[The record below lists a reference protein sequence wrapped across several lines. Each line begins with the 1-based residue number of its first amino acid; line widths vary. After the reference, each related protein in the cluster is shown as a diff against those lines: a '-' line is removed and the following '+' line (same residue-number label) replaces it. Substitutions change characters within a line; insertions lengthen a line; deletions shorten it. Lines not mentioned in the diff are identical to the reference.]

1 MVDRPSQ
8 AGPAPD
14 EGSGAVYVRRYR
26 GRKAFMAFG
35 IGLLI
40 VLLVAVAALW
50 IARRPI
56 ATSFL
61 HGEFERRG
69 VEATYRLD
77 RVGLRTQQV
86 SNLVIGDPRRPD
98 LTARFAQIQTRIK
111 WNGSVE
117 VYRVVARGVRLRGRL
132 VKGKVSWGQIDRLLP
147 PPTDKPFELP
157 DFVLDVADSSIS
169 LATPFG
175 PLGIAL
181 AGTGN
186 LSGGFK
192 GKVAAASPRLI
203 PGLCQIQNLRA
214 NLVVEVEARRPHVE
228 GPLQVAR
235 LVCPKSRFEIVE
247 PRFDINSRFNESFTR
262 YDGSGRMAIR
272 TLVAAQNG
280 LSAFTGEL
288 TFRGDPSATYG
299 AVKLSA
305 RQSRLATIYAER
317 TRLAGRY
324 RLGVTGGTFVMVG
337 DYAAN
342 SATLDPAMMA
352 GITGPLAAAATTPI
366 GPVAT
371 AIGNAVRRT
380 VANFDATGEFRMVN
394 FPGGGAV
401 RIGTAQVLG
410 PNGAK
415 VAIGGGD
422 GVTYYWPAGR
432 IRVDGQVA
440 TGGGGLPT
448 GRIAIT
454 HPRNGA
460 PMSGVAQFAPYTA
473 RGSRL
478 ALAPVRFA
486 AGRDGS
492 TQVSTLAQVDGAF
505 PDGRVRGL
513 RLPISATLADNGG
526 FSMGRGC
533 AVVSVEYLKFRVL
546 ELGRTRLPVCPDG
559 QPSII
564 AQAPGGP
571 LRIGARISGLNLAG
585 RLGETPL
592 RVSADWA
599 RINDARRFTAADFA
613 MRMGNPEAPIIF
625 DAGTLQGTFQGSGV
639 TGTFADAKAV
649 IGNVPVQVGEAAGRW
664 RFYKGDLKVDGA
676 VLVTDRAPEPR
687 FYPLRSENFTFT
699 LSGDDIRAGGSLRH
713 PASGALVSEVAIR
726 HDLDSAVGEAVLDV
740 PGIAFGEGLQPEEL
754 TRLSEGVIALVQG
767 TVTGQGRINWSG
779 SGNVTSTG
787 EFSTANMDLAAP
799 FGPVAGLTTTVRFTD
814 LLGLETAPGQT
825 AAIRSINPGILV
837 ENGVITYQLLPE
849 QRVRVQRGEWPFMG
863 GQLILQE
870 TVLNFAR
877 PSAKRLTFQLVG
889 FDAKAFVD
897 SLGFSGI
904 EITGTFD
911 GVLPMIFDEQGG
923 RLVGARLDSRPPGGE
938 FRYLGTKPKAGIM
951 VGVAF
956 DLLSNIRYQ
965 TMIIRLDGDLAGEF
979 ATRFA
984 IGEVSLGNKGG
995 FVAGLVRGAVSK
1007 IPLRLNL
1014 NVRGPFRAL
1023 IQTAKGF
1030 KDPTAVIEPVM
1041 PFPLDTPGIA
1051 TETRVLRK
1059 DEDQTRT
1066 TPIDEIE
1073 ATPKPPQ
1080 PSEQ

>member
-1 MVDRPSQ
+1 M
-8 AGPAPD
+8 
-14 EGSGAVYVRRYR
+14 RRYR

-40 VLLVAVAALW
+40 LLLVAVAALW

-61 HGEFERRG
+61 AGEFDRRG

-86 SNLVIGDPRRPD
+86 SNLVIGNPRRPD

-117 VYRVVARGVRLRGRL
+117 VYRVVARGVRLRGRI
-132 VKGKVSWGQIDRLLP
+132 VNNKVSWGQIDKLMP
-147 PPTDKPFELP
+147 PPTGKPFALP
-157 DFVLDVADSSIS
+157 DFVLDVADSTIS

-175 PLGIAL
+175 PIGLAL
-181 AGTGN
+181 QGTGN

-214 NLVVEVEARRPHVE
+214 NLAVEVEARRPHVA

-235 LVCPKSRFEIVE
+235 LVCPKSRFEIIE
-247 PRFDINSRFNESFTR
+247 PRFDIDSRFNESFTR
-262 YDGSGRMAIR
+262 YDGRGRMAIR
-272 TLVAAQNG
+272 TLVAAENG

-288 TFRGDPSATYG
+288 SFRGDPSATYG

-305 RQSRLATIYAER
+305 RQSRLATIFAER

-371 AIGNAVRRT
+371 SIGDAVRRT
-380 VANFDATGEFRMVN
+380 VANFNATGEFRMVN
-394 FPGGGAV
+394 FPGGGAA
-401 RIGTAQVLG
+401 RIGTAQVVG
-410 PNGAK
+410 PNGAR

-448 GRIAIT
+448 GRIAIN

-460 PMSGVAQFAPYTA
+460 PMSGVAQFAPYA
-473 RGSRL
+473 AKGSRL
-478 ALAPVRFA
+478 QLAPIRFA
-486 AGRDGS
+486 AGRGGS

-513 RLPISATLADNGG
+513 RLPITATLAANGG
-526 FSMGRGC
+526 FTLGRGC

-546 ELGRTRLPVCPDG
+546 ELGRTRLPICADG

-564 AQAPGGP
+564 AQSPGGP
-571 LRIGARISGLNLAG
+571 LQVGARINGLNLAG

-599 RINDARRFTAADFA
+599 RINDGRRFTAADFA
-613 MRMGNPEAPIIF
+613 MRMGNPDAPIIF
-625 DAGTLQGTFQGSGV
+625 DAGTLQGTFEGSGV
-639 TGTFADAKAV
+639 TGTFADAEALV
-649 IGNVPVQVGEAAGRW
+649 GRVPVQMSDAQGRW
-664 RFYKGDLKVDGA
+664 RFYKGDLKVDGG
-676 VLVTDRAPEPR
+676 VTVADRAAEPR
-687 FYPLRSENFTFT
+687 FYPLRSENFNFT
-699 LSGDDIRAGGSLRH
+699 LSGDDIRAGGSLLH
-713 PASGALVSEVAIR
+713 PGSKTLVTEVSIR
-726 HDLDSAVGEAVLDV
+726 HQLDSGVGGAILDV
-740 PGIAFGEGLQPEEL
+740 PGINFGEALQPEEL

-767 TVTGQGRINWSG
+767 PVTGQGRINWTG
-779 SGNVTSTG
+779 SGYVTSTG

-799 FGPVAGLTTTVRFTD
+799 FGPVTGLTTTIRFSD
-814 LLGLETAPGQT
+814 LLGLETEPGQT
-825 AAIRSINPGILV
+825 AAIGAINPGILV
-837 ENGVITYQLLPE
+837 ENGVLTYQLLPD
-849 QRVRVQRGEWPFMG
+849 QKIRIQRGEWPFMG

-870 TVLNFAR
+870 TVLNFSR

-889 FDAKAFVD
+889 FDAKAFID
-897 SLGFSGI
+897 NLGFAGI

-923 RLVGARLDSRPPGGE
+923 RLVGARLDSRLPGGE
-938 FRYLGTKPKAGIM
+938 FRYLGTKPKAGM
-951 VGVAF
+951 MAGVAF
-956 DLLSNIRYQ
+956 DLLSNIRYRS
-965 TMIIRLDGDLAGEF
+965 MIIRLDGDLAGEF

-984 IGEVSLGNKGG
+984 ISEVSLSNKGG
-995 FVAGLVRGAVSK
+995 FVAGLVRGAFRK
-1007 IPLRLNL
+1007 LPLRVNL
-1014 NVRGPFRAL
+1014 SVRGP
-1023 IQTAKGF
+1023 
-1030 KDPTAVIEPVM
+1030 
-1041 PFPLDTPGIA
+1041 
-1051 TETRVLRK
+1051 
-1059 DEDQTRT
+1059 
-1066 TPIDEIE
+1066 
-1073 ATPKPPQ
+1073 
-1080 PSEQ
+1080 